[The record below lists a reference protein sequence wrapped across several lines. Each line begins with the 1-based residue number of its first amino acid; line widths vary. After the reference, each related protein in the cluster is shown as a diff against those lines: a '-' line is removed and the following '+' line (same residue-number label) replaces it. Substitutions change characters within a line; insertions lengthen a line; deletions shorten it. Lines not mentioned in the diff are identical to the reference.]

1 METHGFLAPETEAAV
16 RAAYEDVGPA
26 AQNVTREVAKAM
38 EFSKEEYGERV
49 TGEVVETAR
58 DALFANLLQVFSG
71 SCEEFEDWLENEDA
85 AYEVVENG
93 SEEVEMVAWHV
104 VPFADTVVT
113 ASYQNEPAAARGTLR
128 RIVHG
133 RFYRDALSRTAD

>member
-1 METHGFLAPETEAAV
+1 METHGVLAPETADEV

-26 AQNVTREVAKAM
+26 AQNVTRELAKAM
-38 EFSKEEYGERV
+38 EFSREEYDDRV

-58 DALFANLLQVFSG
+58 DALFANLLEVHSG
-71 SCEEFEDWLENEDA
+71 SREEFGDWLADYD
-85 AYEVVENG
+85 YEVVENG
-93 SEEVEMVAWHV
+93 SDDVDRVAWHV
-104 VPFADTVVT
+104 VPFENTVVT

-133 RFYRDALSRTAD
+133 KYYRETLSRTAD

>member
-1 METHGFLAPETEAAV
+1 METHGILAPETDGEV

-58 DALFANLLQVFSG
+58 DALFANLLRVHSG
-71 SCEEFEDWLENEDA
+71 TRDEFEEWLDGTD
-85 AYEVVENG
+85 YEVAENG
-93 SEEVEMVAWHV
+93 SDDVDHVAWHV
-104 VPFADTVVT
+104 VEFEDTVVT

-133 RFYRDALSRTAD
+133 KYYRDALRTDD